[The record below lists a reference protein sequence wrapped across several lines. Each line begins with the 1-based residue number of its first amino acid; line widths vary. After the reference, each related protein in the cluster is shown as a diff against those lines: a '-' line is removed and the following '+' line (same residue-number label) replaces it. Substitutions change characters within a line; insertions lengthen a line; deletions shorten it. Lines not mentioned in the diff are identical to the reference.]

1 MRLAHTMLRVR
12 DLKRALDFYT
22 NFLGLREVRRHDLGD
37 ATLVILTDASGHYH
51 LELTHNHDG
60 RDYALGTQFG
70 HIALHVDDL
79 DGVVA
84 EVMKRGW
91 WFRRSNPNHT
101 TRYIFVHDPDGYDI
115 EILEATARASTTT

>member
-12 DLKRALDFYT
+12 DLGRAIDFYT
-22 NFLGLREVRRHDLGD
+22 NFLGLREVRRSDLGD
-37 ATLVILTDASGHYH
+37 ATLVFLTDASGHYH

-60 RDYALGTQFG
+60 RDYELGTQFG

-79 DGVVA
+79 EAVVA
-84 EVMKRGW
+84 EVEKRGW
-91 WFRRSNPNHT
+91 WFRRSNPKNT

-115 EILEATARASTTT
+115 EILEAPARASEAD